1 MQLGRAAGAV
11 DLAWV
16 SQYPHLAELVL
27 LPYTLLDIN
36 THCAAVATTS
46 LDDTTRKGLA
56 GGPVSCASREGLYGT
71 GDAMALR
78 GLGMEKSA
86 RLR

>member
-1 MQLGRAAGAV
+1 MQLGKAAGAV

-27 LPYTLLDIN
+27 LPYTHLDIN
-36 THCAAVATTS
+36 THCAAVATAS

-56 GGPVSCASREGLYGT
+56 GGPVSRAGRTGLHGT

-78 GLGMEKSA
+78 GLGVVKSA